1 MIHHPLI
8 WLKRLRHRKGYG
20 VHSPFAYDF
29 LRDVVYEKNH
39 YYAYEDIDKRL
50 KGNLWQ
56 RLCQRKRERLLFRLQ
71 NWCGERPFIH
81 VVQWSPEVGRQLSPD
96 AMLVLDSL
104 QDNLTAWDRIK
115 KDARTRVTFDLYDMG
130 IALFTPTLNKQNYIV
145 NW

>member
-8 WLKRLRHRKGYG
+8 WLKRLPHRKGYG
-20 VHSPFAYDF
+20 VHSPFAYNF
-29 LRDVVYEKNH
+29 LRDVVYESNH
-39 YYAYEDIDKRL
+39 YYAYEDIEHHL
-50 KGNLWQ
+50 KGNWWQ
-56 RLCQRKRERLLFRLQ
+56 RRCQRKRERLLFRLR

-81 VVQWSPEVGRQLSPD
+81 VMQWNPEVGRSLSPD
-96 AMLVLDSL
+96 AMLVLDAL
-104 QDNLTAWDRIK
+104 QDNLPAWDMIK